1 MPLKDLR
8 KRIKTGAKADVEE
21 DLRSSGVVEGGGWSK
36 ATKYFT
42 NKVLVS
48 SLSRGGH
55 NSRKI

>member
-1 MPLKDLR
+1 MMLKKNCVL
-8 KRIKTGAKADVEE
+8 
-21 DLRSSGVVEGGGWSK
+21 LGVVEGGGWSK

-48 SLSRGGH
+48 SPVLTQQGLGH